1 MTYDRYSDYR
11 VDGKISASKQATV
24 AGDVPVLGLNNK
36 IPARLIE
43 GSELNYSLTFDAA
56 VFETDPTGCLT
67 YSDDATGS
75 TPIVNVDNDLSIG
88 SFDIRTNPLTRDC
101 YYATISGAGEILS
114 VLNPYDLTEDIDGRD
129 VTAEIQTE
137 NVMFVIPTRYSSRS
151 ATKLSISTD
160 WQKGTPYAHTFDGHT
175 YKYLAIGVYEGAIVN
190 NKLMSVSGVA
200 PTTSTTRPDFRT
212 AAQANGTG
220 WHLVNWHE
228 WLLYRDMV
236 LMGLKS
242 FDSQRRL
249 GQGNSRGNFT
259 DPKVTLSSGMLDAAG
274 PYAGTVGETDPV
286 SPVKFLIENPWAN
299 RWQFLDD
306 FVVSAGYEEPEGQFW
321 ADIYAGQTLTPTDLT
336 SDKVKIGS
344 VPLQNITASFNTYC
358 TKIQTTDA
366 GWGLWDVNAG
376 TDSTGLCD
384 RHWANG
390 TPPDLRLGL
399 VGGSSNV
406 GSDDGLSALLLN
418 FTLGSSIWTHGAR
431 VAFVFD

>member
-175 YKYLAIGVYEGAIVN
+175 YKHMAIGVYEGTIVN
-190 NKLMSVSGVA
+190 NKLMSVSGVE
-200 PTTSTTRPDFRT
+200 PTTSTTRSTFRT
-212 AAQANGTG
+212 AAQANGEG
-220 WHLVNWHE
+220 WHLTNWHE

-249 GQGNSRGNFT
+249 GQGNSRGDST
-259 DPKVTLSSGMLDAAG
+259 APKVTLSSGSLNLAG

-286 SPVKFLIENPWAN
+286 SPVKFLVENPWGN

-306 FVVSAGYEEPEGQFW
+306 FVVSAGYEEPAGQFW

-336 SDKVKIGS
+336 SNKVKIGS

-384 RHWANG
+384 RHWGNG

-399 VGGSSNV
+399 VGGSSAD
-406 GSDDGLSALLLN
+406 GSSDGLSALLLAHA
-418 FTLGSSIWTHGAR
+418 LGRSNWGCGAR